1 MNEEL
6 HETVEQLRQ
15 QISDTEQLSVSER
28 ESLAAAMAEI
38 QESLGRFEIQSSDLA
53 KRFHLETQKF
63 SDANPR
69 LTQVAGQ
76 FADMLAQ
83 MGI

>member
-1 MNEEL
+1 MNDEL
-6 HETVEQLRQ
+6 HQTVEHLRQ
-15 QISDTEQLSVSER
+15 QIADTKQLSDSDR
-28 ESLAAAMAEI
+28 ESLASAMAEI
-38 QESLGRFEIQSSDLA
+38 QASLSRFEIQSSDLA

-76 FADMLAQ
+76 FADMLSQ

>member
-6 HETVEQLRQ
+6 HETVRQLRQ
-15 QISDTEQLSVSER
+15 QIADTEELSDSER
-28 ESLAAAMAEI
+28 ESLASAMEEI
-38 QESLGRFEIQSSDLA
+38 QASLVRFEIQSSDLA

-69 LTQVAGQ
+69 LTQAAGQ
-76 FADMLAQ
+76 FADMLSQ